1 MKLKNKYLAIAAL
14 GAVGLT
20 SCSDTLNVDSPSQ
33 MDQTMVYSSTEF
45 ATNAING
52 VYVLFGEDPYTS
64 RMCGVWMQN
73 TDVEAMGVSAT
84 TATNHRNA
92 VWPLQGAGNVGW
104 SDVKK
109 VWDNNLQAI
118 ERANQVR
125 AGIDASAIGQQDEM
139 QQIKGEATCL
149 KAYRYYL
156 MCNFFGDVPYYD
168 EAAKWG
174 DEIDKPRTDKNI
186 VYSRVLQQL
195 VDIEPN
201 MKWSDVCTGGIERM
215 NRDFAIG
222 LIARIALFRAGYGM
236 TADGTMK
243 RADDYLDVNGN
254 ADLAVTYRD
263 MNGAEK
269 TARTYTDYYQMAK
282 DYCLKLIQLKPRSL
296 YPDFEQAFV
305 NEMNYTIENNA
316 EVLYEVAFVQNYG
329 GDIGW
334 SFGVAN
340 TGTCAQGTTTAQ
352 VAITP
357 TFYMSF
363 ADNDVRRDIDVAK
376 YGHTNDTVTASAS
389 TGLYIG
395 KWDRSRAAHDLG
407 SGSSKGTGINYPLMR
422 YSDVL
427 LMLAEAENELNGP
440 TALAK
445 EQLTTVRA
453 RAFANSPT
461 YSNDV
466 TNYVAALTSKDAFFK
481 AIVDERAWEFGG
493 EALRKFDL
501 IRWNL
506 YAKKIEE
513 TMRTALCWGI
523 ACNEDLMNDPA
534 VLAKYPEAVNYV
546 TWANKLWY
554 AKVAKGNQK
563 NLKSDIKWYNEKYR
577 IAEDDATMTA
587 AGWVSVNWG
596 SNMVKR
602 TRTYHYNGADYGTTT
617 PAKVANPDGTVTYT
631 LGTAPNTTTVT
642 VADGEPTGITRKDV
656 YAASDYYTRLYR
668 GYSNGALTGNGV
680 APYLLPITTETLS
693 ASTVLNNEG
702 YRIMDCNM
710 EDGVNV
716 EVATIIKENY
726 K

>member
-1 MKLKNKYLAIAAL
+1 MKLKNKYIAIAAL
-14 GAVGLT
+14 GAMGLS

-33 MDQTMVYSSTEF
+33 MDQTLVYSSTEF

-92 VWPLQGAGNVGW
+92 VWPLQGPGNVGW
-104 SDVKK
+104 ADVKK

-125 AGIDASAIGQQDEM
+125 AGIDASPIGNSDEM

-186 VYSRVLQQL
+186 IYSRVLQQL

-236 TADGTMK
+236 TVDGTMK
-243 RADDYLDVNGN
+243 RADDYLDVANN
-254 ADLAVTYRD
+254 ADLAVTYKD
-263 MNGAEK
+263 VSGAEK
-269 TARTYTDYYQMAK
+269 TARTYTEYYQMAK
-282 DYCLKLIQLKPRSL
+282 DYCQKLIQLKPRSL
-296 YPDFEQAFV
+296 YPDFEQAFI
-305 NEMNYTIENNA
+305 NEMNYTTENNA

-334 SFGVAN
+334 SFGVPN
-340 TGTCAQGTTTAQ
+340 TGTNVQGNTTAQ

-363 ADNDVRRDIDVAK
+363 ADNDVRRDIDCAK
-376 YGHTNDTVTASAS
+376 YGHTNDTVTAAAS
-389 TGLYIG
+389 TGLYVG
-395 KWDRSRAAHDLG
+395 KWDRSRAAKELG

-461 YSNDV
+461 YAADV
-466 TNYVAALTSKDAFFK
+466 TNYVAELGTKAEFFN
-481 AIVDERAWEFGG
+481 AIVNERAWEFGG

-501 IRWNL
+501 VRWNL

-513 TMRTALCWGI
+513 AMRTALCWGI
-523 ACNEDLMNDPA
+523 ACNNDLLNDAA
-534 VLAKYPEAVNYV
+534 VMAKYPEAANYV
-546 TWANKLWY
+546 NWANKLWY
-554 AKVAKGNQK
+554 AKIDKGSQK
-563 NLKSDIKWYNEKYR
+563 NLKTDIKWYNEKYQ

-587 AGWVSVNWG
+587 AGWQSVNWG
-596 SNMVKR
+596 SNMLKR
-602 TRTYHYNGADYGTTT
+602 TRTYIYQGKDYGTTT
-617 PAKVANPDGTVTYT
+617 PAKVTNADGTVTYT

-642 VADGEPTGITRKDV
+642 VNAGDPTGITRKDV

-693 ASTVLNNEG
+693 ASSVLNNDG
-702 YRIMDCNM
+702 YHIMDANM

-716 EVATIIKENY
+716 EVATIERDY

>member
-1 MKLKNKYLAIAAL
+1 MKLKNKYIAIAAL
-14 GAVGLT
+14 GAMGLS

-33 MDQTMVYSSTEF
+33 MDQTMVYNSSEF

-73 TDVEAMGVSAT
+73 TDVEAMSVSAT

-92 VWPLQGAGNVGW
+92 VWPLQGPGNVGW

-125 AGIDASAIGQQDEM
+125 AGIDASSIGTQDEM

-149 KAYRYYL
+149 KGHRYYL
-156 MCNFFGDVPYYD
+156 MCNLFGDVPYYD

-186 VYSRVLQQL
+186 IYSRVLQQL

-243 RADDYLDVNGN
+243 RADDYLDVAGN
-254 ADLAVTYRD
+254 ADLAVTYKD
-263 MNGAEK
+263 VNGTEK
-269 TARTYTDYYQMAK
+269 TARTYKEYYQMAK
-282 DYCLKLIQLKPRSL
+282 DYCQKLIQLKPRNL
-296 YPDFEQAFV
+296 YPNFEQVFI

-334 SFGVAN
+334 SFGVPN
-340 TGTCAQGTTTAQ
+340 TGSNVNGTTTAQ

-363 ADNDVRRDIDVAK
+363 ADNDVRRDIDCAK
-376 YGHTNDTVTASAS
+376 YSHENDTVKAATS
-389 TGLYIG
+389 TGIYAG
-395 KWDRSRAAHDLG
+395 KWDRARAAKDLG

-440 TALAK
+440 TQLAK
-445 EQLTTVRA
+445 DQLTTVRA

-461 YSNDV
+461 YADDV
-466 TNYVAALTSKDAFFK
+466 TNYVANLTTKEDFFN
-481 AIVDERAWEFGG
+481 AIVNERAWEFGG

-501 IRWNL
+501 VRWNL

-513 TMRTALCWGI
+513 AMRTALCWGI
-523 ACNEDLMNDPA
+523 ACNEDLMNDETVMA
-534 VLAKYPEAVNYV
+534 QYPEAVNYSE
-546 TWANKLWY
+546 WADKLYY
-554 AKVAKGNQK
+554 AKVDKGSQK
-563 NLKSDIKWYNEKYR
+563 NLKSDIKWYNEKYK
-577 IAEDDATMTA
+577 IAEDAATMEA
-587 AGWVSVNWG
+587 AGWKSVNWG
-596 SNMVKR
+596 SNMIKR
-602 TRTYHYNGADYGTTT
+602 TRTYSFNGTDYGTTT
-617 PAKVANPDGTVTYT
+617 PTKVNNEDGSVTYT
-631 LGTAPNTTTVT
+631 LGTAPNTVTVT
-642 VADGEPTGITRKDV
+642 VAAGEETGITRKDV
-656 YAASDYYTRLYR
+656 YTASDYFTRLYR
-668 GYSNGALTGNGV
+668 GYSNGALKGNGV

-693 ASTVLNNEG
+693 ASSVLNNDG
-702 YRIMDCNM
+702 YHIMDANM
-710 EDGVNV
+710 EDGINV
-716 EVATIIKENY
+716 EVATILKENY